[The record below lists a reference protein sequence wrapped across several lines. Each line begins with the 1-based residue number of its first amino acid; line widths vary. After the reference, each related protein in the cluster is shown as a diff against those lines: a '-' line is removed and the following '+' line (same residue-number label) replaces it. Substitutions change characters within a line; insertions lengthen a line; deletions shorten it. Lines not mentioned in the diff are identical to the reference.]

1 LEDLA
6 AGDKIFVRRD
16 PGRTVLEMEAVLF
29 ALRRHL
35 PAAFRS
41 ESAALSFIRNRVA
54 RETKIMVGES
64 SAWNDLSLRTA

>member
-1 LEDLA
+1 
-6 AGDKIFVRRD
+6 
-16 PGRTVLEMEAVLF
+16 MEAVLF